1 MAKLTI
7 ELVTPERHVLAE
19 EDVDVV
25 IAPGIEGELAV
36 LPQHAPLVTEL
47 RPGAIVLR
55 RGGEEEILAV
65 SGGFLEVLGDTVTVL
80 ADTSERSEDINLE
93 RAQEARGKADQR
105 LQEEQ
110 QKSLLG
116 GAAKQS
122 RDADQGQDHGH
133 DYGDFDPDM

>member
-47 RPGAIVLR
+47 RPGVIVWR

-65 SGGFLEVLGDTVTVL
+65 SGGFLEVLGETVTVL
-80 ADTSERSEDINLE
+80 ADTSERSEDIDLE
-93 RAQEARGKADQR
+93 RAQEARDRALEAIDMTMTPSEMLEARIRLLRALARIRAAQR
-105 LQEEQ
+105 
-110 QKSLLG
+110 
-116 GAAKQS
+116 
-122 RDADQGQDHGH
+122 RRR
-133 DYGDFDPDM
+133 

>member
-65 SGGFLEVLGDTVTVL
+65 SGGFMEVLGDTVTVL

-93 RAQEARGKADQR
+93 RAQEARDRALEAMDMTMTPSEVLEAR
-105 LQEEQ
+105 I
-110 QKSLLG
+110 SLLRALARIR
-116 GAAKQS
+116 AAQ
-122 RDADQGQDHGH
+122 RRRR
-133 DYGDFDPDM
+133 

>member
-36 LPQHAPLVTEL
+36 LPSHAPLVTEL
-47 RPGAIVLR
+47 RSGVIVLR
-55 RGGEEEILAV
+55 RSNEEEVLAV

-80 ADTSERSEDINLE
+80 ADTSERSEEIDLE
-93 RAQEARGKADQR
+93 RAQEARDRALEAMEMTMTPSEVLEARIRLMRALARIRAAQR
-105 LQEEQ
+105 
-110 QKSLLG
+110 
-116 GAAKQS
+116 
-122 RDADQGQDHGH
+122 RRR
-133 DYGDFDPDM
+133 

>member
-47 RPGAIVLR
+47 RPGVIVWR

-80 ADTSERSEDINLE
+80 ADTSERSEDIDLE
-93 RAQEARGKADQR
+93 RAQEARDRALEAIDMTMTPSEMLEARIRLLRALARIRAAQR
-105 LQEEQ
+105 
-110 QKSLLG
+110 
-116 GAAKQS
+116 
-122 RDADQGQDHGH
+122 RRR
-133 DYGDFDPDM
+133 

>member
-47 RPGAIVLR
+47 RPGVIVLR
-55 RGGEEEILAV
+55 RAGEEEILAV

-80 ADTSERSEDINLE
+80 ADTSERSDDIDLE
-93 RAQEARGKADQR
+93 RAQEARDRALEAMDMTMTPSEVLEAR
-105 LQEEQ
+105 IT
-110 QKSLLG
+110 LLRALARIR
-116 GAAKQS
+116 AA
-122 RDADQGQDHGH
+122 RRRRR
-133 DYGDFDPDM
+133 

>member
-47 RPGAIVLR
+47 RPGVIVWR

-80 ADTSERSEDINLE
+80 ADTSERSEDIDLE
-93 RAQEARGKADQR
+93 RAQEARDRALEAIDMTMTPSEMLEARIRLLWALARIRAAQR
-105 LQEEQ
+105 
-110 QKSLLG
+110 
-116 GAAKQS
+116 
-122 RDADQGQDHGH
+122 RRR
-133 DYGDFDPDM
+133 

>member
-1 MAKLTI
+1 MPKLTI

-25 IAPGIEGELAV
+25 IAPGIDGELAV

-93 RAQEARGKADQR
+93 RAQEARDRALEAMDMTMTPSEVLEAR
-105 LQEEQ
+105 I
-110 QKSLLG
+110 SLLRALARIR
-116 GAAKQS
+116 AAQ
-122 RDADQGQDHGH
+122 RRRR
-133 DYGDFDPDM
+133 

>member
-93 RAQEARGKADQR
+93 RAQEARDRALEAMDMTMTPSEVLEAR
-105 LQEEQ
+105 I
-110 QKSLLG
+110 SLLRALARIR
-116 GAAKQS
+116 AAQ
-122 RDADQGQDHGH
+122 RRRR
-133 DYGDFDPDM
+133 

>member
-47 RPGAIVLR
+47 RPGVIVLR
-55 RGGEEEILAV
+55 RGDEEEILAV
-65 SGGFLEVLGDTVTVL
+65 SGGFLELLGDTVTVL
-80 ADTSERSEDINLE
+80 ADTSERSEDIDLE
-93 RAQEARGKADQR
+93 RAQEARDRALEAIDMTMTPSEVLEARIRLVRALARIRAAQR
-105 LQEEQ
+105 
-110 QKSLLG
+110 
-116 GAAKQS
+116 
-122 RDADQGQDHGH
+122 RRR
-133 DYGDFDPDM
+133 

>member
-25 IAPGIEGELAV
+25 IAPGNEGELAV

-47 RPGAIVLR
+47 RPGVIVWR

-80 ADTSERSEDINLE
+80 ADTSERSEDIDLE
-93 RAQEARGKADQR
+93 RAQEARDRA
-105 LQEEQ
+105 LE
-110 QKSLLG
+110 
-116 GAAKQS
+116 AI
-122 RDADQGQDHGH
+122 
-133 DYGDFDPDM
+133 DMTMTPSEML

>member
-47 RPGAIVLR
+47 RPGVVVLR

-65 SGGFLEVLGDTVTVL
+65 SGGFMEVLGDTVTVL
-80 ADTSERSEDINLE
+80 ADTSERSEDIDLE
-93 RAQEARGKADQR
+93 RAQEARDRALEAIDMTMTPSEVLEARIGLLRALARIRAAQR
-105 LQEEQ
+105 
-110 QKSLLG
+110 
-116 GAAKQS
+116 
-122 RDADQGQDHGH
+122 RRR
-133 DYGDFDPDM
+133 

>member
-7 ELVTPERHVLAE
+7 ELVTPERHILAE

-47 RPGAIVLR
+47 HPGVIVWR

-65 SGGFLEVLGDTVTVL
+65 SGGFLEVLGETVTVL
-80 ADTSERSEDINLE
+80 ADTSERSEDIDLE
-93 RAQEARGKADQR
+93 RAQEARDRALEAIDMTMTPSEMLEARITLLRALARIRAAQR
-105 LQEEQ
+105 
-110 QKSLLG
+110 
-116 GAAKQS
+116 
-122 RDADQGQDHGH
+122 RRR
-133 DYGDFDPDM
+133 